1 MHAMNILSVTEAGNR
16 QAAGCLAGSTRPGG
30 SSLLGVGERQVRL
43 MVKQRN
49 RAPEPSSP
57 LCPFP
62 GSLAFPSPQNNHNQ
76 REQEVMERGGS
87 SRRGNSS
94 GLAPMREAKV
104 GRGRRRREEGE
115 KTHTAWS
122 GRVSCLGVCGC
133 LYVCNGVCTF
143 PIYRT
148 SSLTRS

>member
-1 MHAMNILSVTEAGNR
+1 MHALNILSVTEAGYR

-30 SSLLGVGERQVRL
+30 QVCWGWGKGRWGWWL
-43 MVKQRN
+43 NKET
-49 RAPEPSSP
+49 ATEPSSP

-62 GSLAFPSPQNNHNQ
+62 GPLAFSSPQNNHNQ

-94 GLAPMREAKV
+94 GLAPTREAKV

-122 GRVSCLGVCGC
+122 GRVSCLGVCSC